1 MVLLDQLSRS
11 VDISFL
17 TIISVVVGSCRQLLQ
32 KSIEMDGWKNTKN
45 QIKSLLLKSIILVYL
60 GLS

>member
-1 MVLLDQLSRS
+1 MVLLDQLSIS

-17 TIISVVVGSCRQLLQ
+17 TISVVVGSCRQILQ